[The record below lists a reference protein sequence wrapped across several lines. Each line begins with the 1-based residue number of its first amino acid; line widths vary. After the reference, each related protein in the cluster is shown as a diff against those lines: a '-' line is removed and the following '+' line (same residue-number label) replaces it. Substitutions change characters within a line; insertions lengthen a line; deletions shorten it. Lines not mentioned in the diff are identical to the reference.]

1 MGTAPTDSA
10 VIKTIWQYSMP
21 LSEETMEFL
30 RGIATDCCKVKN
42 CVYEKYAGVKSISS
56 LTPVYNILN
65 EMRHCG
71 LREQLNL
78 PVVYYE
84 LAIADAVTNIKC
96 NWATVKS
103 KVSECITANE
113 NLSENDRIYLRTVL
127 KMNGVYAAILN
138 RQEYEM
144 PRNAVGLEIDVK
156 RLNNLL
162 CRLTR
167 RYLTQPKTDRTD
179 SFRVS
184 PNGYSYKDG
193 TIRIVCRIP
202 RKRISI
208 PLRDDRTF
216 DRQIQIQIRENDI
229 ALAVPVE
236 AKVKKHQDYVNTIYI
251 YIGNQDMFTLS
262 NEHIYGASL
271 EELTNPE
278 TERLAQKNKERR
290 KMYTAYVQS
299 SEDGNAKKASNIE
312 NNNLGKYKYDRQ
324 KAKEKV
330 RTTDFINS
338 EINRMIREEKP
349 ARIVITK
356 PVTKNRT
363 RIYSRSANRKLS
375 RSFNSYIRE
384 RLAYKCRVHSIELVE
399 VSSKKTGSICSACGA
414 EGKRQGKEFVCEDCG
429 LNTTIALNS
438 ARNIQ
443 QKYVKELSGEK

>member
-1 MGTAPTDSA
+1 MGTAPTDST
-10 VIKTIWQYSMP
+10 VIKTVWQYSMP
-21 LSEETMEFL
+21 LPDETMEFL
-30 RGIATDCCKVKN
+30 RGIAADCCKVKN
-42 CVYEKYAGVKSISS
+42 YVYGKYSGVKSIGS

-96 NWATVKS
+96 NWGTVKN
-103 KVSECITANE
+103 KVGECITANE

-127 KMNGVYAAILN
+127 KMNGIYIAVLN

-144 PRNAVGLEIDVK
+144 PRNAAGLDIDVK

-167 RYLTQPKTDRTD
+167 RYLTQPRTDRAD
-179 SFRVS
+179 SFRIS

-193 TIRIVCRIP
+193 AIRIVCRIP

-208 PLRDDRTF
+208 PLRDNRTF
-216 DRQIQIQIRENDI
+216 DRQIQVQIRENDV

-236 AKVKKHQDYVNTIYI
+236 VKIKKHQDYGNTIYI
-251 YIGNQDMFTLS
+251 HIGNKDMFTLS

-271 EELTNPE
+271 EGMTDPE

-290 KMYTAYVQS
+290 KMYTAYEQS
-299 SEDGNAKKASNIE
+299 TEDGDAKKAANIE
-312 NNNLGKYKYDRQ
+312 NNNLGKHKYDRQ
-324 KAKEKV
+324 KAKEKA

-356 PVTKNRT
+356 PVTKNKT
-363 RIYSRSANRKLS
+363 KIHSRPANRKLA
-375 RSFNSYIRE
+375 RSFNGYIRE
-384 RLAYKCRVHSIELVE
+384 RLAYKCKVHSIELVE
-399 VSSKKTGSICSACGA
+399 ISSKHTGSICSVCGA
-414 EGKRQGKEFVCEDCG
+414 EGKRQGKEFVCEGCG
-429 LNTTIALNS
+429 LDITIALNS

-443 QKYVKELSGEK
+443 QKYLKNSSV